1 MPRIYV
7 PSLGPTDWRRLLA
20 DPGKHWKR
28 GNSALELAVCWEAA
42 RNTCRGLP
50 PEVAAALDTVPSLL
64 GSELLVCFPEH
75 QVALEGGGHPSQN
88 DLWALLRTATG
99 NASLALEAKAG
110 EPLDRLV
117 RDWLP
122 DGDQRSGK
130 PLRLAALQSI
140 LGIKEADV
148 STIRYQLLHR
158 AASAVLEARRF
169 HAHAAVLIVQSF
181 NRAADE
187 ESWKDFGRFG
197 ELLGASP
204 AEGALH
210 QASVATLVPLYV
222 GWVTSAPAGNEL
234 LGAAA

>member
-1 MPRIYV
+1 M
-7 PSLGPTDWRRLLA
+7 
-20 DPGKHWKR
+20 
-28 GNSALELAVCWEAA
+28 
-42 RNTCRGLP
+42 
-50 PEVAAALDTVPSLL
+50 
-64 GSELLVCFPEH
+64 
-75 QVALEGGGHPSQN
+75 
-88 DLWALLRTATG
+88 
-99 NASLALEAKAG
+99 
-110 EPLDRLV
+110 

-234 LGAAA
+234 LGAAV